1 MHGRGSLHVR
11 SPNIFY
17 KEKVSKIQQS
27 ALFRHTDGRA
37 IFASGS
43 PFDPVTIN
51 GKTLIPGQGN
61 NAYIF
66 PGVALGGILVGAHH
80 ITDGM
85 FLNASQVEP
94 FQQVCLQV
102 WSSAGF
108 KQCYFVQTLADMVS
122 PEQFEEGR
130 LYPPLTAV
138 REVSIKIAAGVI
150 DYAYR
155 HNEASR
161 WPEPADKV
169 EFVRNYQYDTDYE
182 SFVPTTYGWPGIAE

>member
-1 MHGRGSLHVR
+1 
-11 SPNIFY
+11 
-17 KEKVSKIQQS
+17 
-27 ALFRHTDGRA
+27 
-37 IFASGS
+37 
-43 PFDPVTIN
+43 
-51 GKTLIPGQGN
+51 
-61 NAYIF
+61 
-66 PGVALGGILVGAHH
+66 
-80 ITDGM
+80 
-85 FLNASQVEP
+85 
-94 FQQVCLQV
+94 
-102 WSSAGF
+102 
-108 KQCYFVQTLADMVS
+108 MVS

>member
-1 MHGRGSLHVR
+1 MSNLFVFMLRRCCCAKGFHQEVFEWHGVVQWATDCLCAQQSNESGRMHGRGSLHVR

-94 FQQVCLQV
+94 FQQI

-108 KQCYFVQTLADMVS
+108 KQCYF
-122 PEQFEEGR
+122 F
-130 LYPPLTAV
+130 
-138 REVSIKIAAGVI
+138 
-150 DYAYR
+150 R
-155 HNEASR
+155 H
-161 WPEPADKV
+161 
-169 EFVRNYQYDTDYE
+169 
-182 SFVPTTYGWPGIAE
+182 